1 MEATASQLPESYDF
15 SQSQFTQTQPQ
26 TQPDTQPTCS
36 STAFPSH
43 LWGILLSSS
52 GESSSTSASLS
63 NGNGNGNGNGL
74 GGSTGDLDRPTRFE
88 FIRGTSGGKGMY
100 TIGRHPKSD
109 VRLNSPKV
117 SNNHARISISS
128 QDGLVRLEDLST
140 NGTFVRGVKVRS
152 SSSRIVLLGTINTGG
167 CVRRTFGIQRE
178 WSRIVEISACSTSH
192 TSPDSPWSKRRNG
205 VVNLYYAPYVSRIL
219 S

>member
-1 MEATASQLPESYDF
+1 MFAAYLSRLSFPFTPPPSLDKMEATASQLPESYDF

-26 TQPDTQPTCS
+26 TQPDTQPTPS
-36 STAFPSH
+36 STSFPSH

-52 GESSSTSASLS
+52 GESSSTSASAT
-63 NGNGNGNGNGL
+63 GL
-74 GGSTGDLDRPTRFE
+74 VGGVGSIGELDRPTRFE
-88 FIRGTSGGKGMY
+88 FWRSTSGGKGVY

-140 NGTFVRGVKVRS
+140 NGTFVRGVKVRFSLSVTS
-152 SSSRIVLLGTINTGG
+152 SKDVGFEREN
-167 CVRRTFGIQRE
+167 RGIR
-178 WSRIVEISACSTSH
+178 
-192 TSPDSPWSKRRNG
+192 
-205 VVNLYYAPYVSRIL
+205 
-219 S
+219 

>member
-26 TQPDTQPTCS
+26 TQPDTQPTPS
-36 STAFPSH
+36 STSFPSH

-52 GESSSTSASLS
+52 GESSSTSASAT
-63 NGNGNGNGNGL
+63 GL
-74 GGSTGDLDRPTRFE
+74 GGVGSIGELDRPTRFE
-88 FIRGTSGGKGMY
+88 FWRSTSGGKGVY

-140 NGTFVRGVKVRS
+140 NGTFVRGVKVRFSLSVTS
-152 SSSRIVLLGTINTGG
+152 SKDVGFEREN
-167 CVRRTFGIQRE
+167 RGIR
-178 WSRIVEISACSTSH
+178 
-192 TSPDSPWSKRRNG
+192 
-205 VVNLYYAPYVSRIL
+205 
-219 S
+219 

>member
-1 MEATASQLPESYDF
+1 MEATASQLPDSYDF

-63 NGNGNGNGNGL
+63 NGNGHGNGL

-140 NGTFVRGVKVRS
+140 NGTFVRGVKVRPS
-152 SSSRIVLLGTINTGG
+152 SSLIVLLETINTGG

-178 WSRIVEISACSTSH
+178 CSRIVEISACSTYH
-192 TSPDSPWSKRRNG
+192 TSPDKPSSEQRSGLVNLHHTG
-205 VVNLYYAPYVSRIL
+205 VVSRTL